1 MRTIADVKER
11 IASAQNVVIVYPYT
25 YVNPYSCL
33 PPIAAEY
40 LQAGVVAAGKQA
52 LLLDMRFEDRIDEK
66 VRDADLVCLYG
77 YFEDCTIFGR
87 WGHHV
92 IDRVLEVLSPE
103 TPVIVGG
110 TGFSDPDAALET
122 HARVDL
128 VLRGSP
134 DHPIRELLAGTD
146 PEETPNVVY
155 RTPEGVAR
163 TPRFVHPLSEDIYP
177 RRELRNPRYRYHIIG
192 LEVDLIRAGVGCN
205 YRCRFCYQYGK
216 DSDGAFLRWQGRSAD
231 SVCRELGEIS
241 APVVYWIDDDMTT
254 DMSLLD
260 DIAETLIRKRIRKLY
275 IGTGRL
281 DHVLKGGIDTL
292 VKLEKA
298 GLLVLGFGVESL
310 KQETLKFYGKGLTIE
325 RIEQAM
331 EMMQKTNILLFCNF
345 LFGSPGETEEDM
357 MEYLWFGHKWGVDTL
372 VSNRL
377 RVQKGST
384 MHEAMYARDTGEPL
398 PGMERITGK
407 ELERIKLTVKFAQR
421 TPPRIALSFI
431 KLYRHQGMV
440 IDPLTVF
447 CSLIETLIQG
457 TMVER
462 TKVVPFLLRL
472 GKRVGA
478 NTVVNRVLRMCAIV
492 SYPFVRTV
500 DRLFQRIDR
509 RFGISTK
516 YVAGLFVSFKEVVYE
531 KQKRKA
537 QLQRSATGAGVAS
550 TNGTAPS
557 GRLETEPRI
566 RTSASGTMA
575 NKS

>member
-1 MRTIADVKER
+1 MRTIADVKGR
-11 IASAQNVVIVYPYT
+11 IASARNVVIVYPYT
-25 YVNPYSCL
+25 YVNPYNCL

-40 LQAGVVAAGKQA
+40 LQAGIVASGKRA
-52 LLLDMRFEDRIDEK
+52 LLLDMRFEDRIDDR
-66 VRDADLVCLYG
+66 VRDADIVCLYG

-92 IDRVLEVLSPE
+92 IDRVLDIVPPG
-103 TPVIVGG
+103 TPVIAGG
-110 TGFSDPDAALET
+110 TGFSDPDAALEA
-122 HARVDL
+122 HGRVDL
-128 VLRGSP
+128 ILRGSP

-146 PEETPNVVY
+146 PEETPNVVF
-155 RTPEGVAR
+155 RTPEGLVR
-163 TPRFVHPLSEDIYP
+163 TPRVVYPLSEKIYP
-177 RRELRNPRYRYHIIG
+177 RRELRNPRYRYHVIG

-231 SVCRELGEIS
+231 SVCRELAEIS
-241 APVVYWIDDDMTT
+241 APIVYWIDDDMTT
-254 DMSLLD
+254 DMDLLD

-281 DHVLKGGIDTL
+281 DHVLKGGVDTL
-292 VKLEKA
+292 IKLEKA

-310 KQETLKFYGKGLTIE
+310 KQETLRFYGKGLTID

-331 EMMQKTNILLFCNF
+331 AMMRKTNVLLFCNF

-357 MEYLWFGHKWGVDTL
+357 IEYLWFGHKWGVDTL
-372 VSNRL
+372 VTNRL

-384 MHEAMYARDTGEPL
+384 MHEAMHDGDTGEPL

-457 TMVER
+457 TAVEK
-462 TKVVPFLLRL
+462 TLLVPFLLRS
-472 GKRVGA
+472 GKRIGA
-478 NTVVNRVLRMCAIV
+478 NPVVNQLLRLCAIV
-492 SYPFVRTV
+492 SYPFVRV
-500 DRLFQRIDR
+500 ADRLFHRVDR

-516 YVAGLFVSFKEVVYE
+516 YVAGLFVSFKERVYE
-531 KQKRKA
+531 KQKRRA
-537 QLQRSATGAGVAS
+537 QLKRSAADSGATS
-550 TNGTAPS
+550 TNGAAHSMPVS
-557 GRLETEPRI
+557 ERVLTE
-566 RTSASGTMA
+566 
-575 NKS
+575 